1 MLEKARV
8 GSDIVRRNIIPDDPF
23 TTNPDEVERCDSGHA
38 GAPSGRF
45 TDHMGFIYRSSIS
58 GTPPQSAPDYVLNP
72 LSIYR
77 MARKAIPE
85 KHAPET
91 MASPA
96 TSTVNTV
103 QQASYTDNPLQRI
116 TYAENEEHPDMSTS
130 RNTNPSDSFD
140 PAVAEYP
147 NLDELQMF
155 LTSDPGWYWHPAETA
170 VESGTEGAGIPPWV
184 PSVPSRGTFPAGV
197 DSQLN
202 FWSPI
207 SR

>member
-23 TTNPDEVERCDSGHA
+23 TANPENVERYESELA
-38 GAPSGRF
+38 NAPLGRF
-45 TDHMGFIYRSSIS
+45 TDHMGFKYRSSIP
-58 GTPPQSAPDYVLNP
+58 GTPAQSAPDYVLNP

-103 QQASYTDNPLQRI
+103 RQASYSDSPLQRI
-116 TYAENEEHPDMSTS
+116 TYAENEEHRDMSTG
-130 RNTNPSDSFD
+130 RYTNPNDSFD
-140 PAVAEYP
+140 PAVAEDTS
-147 NLDELQMF
+147 LDELQMF
-155 LTSDPGWYWHPAETA
+155 FMSDPGWFWNPAETA
-170 VESGTEGAGIPPWV
+170 VESGTEGAGLPPWV
-184 PSVPSRGTFPAGV
+184 PSVK
-197 DSQLN
+197 
-202 FWSPI
+202 
-207 SR
+207 